1 MSGST
6 RFGLGSAQVRNG
18 GSTFGDKA
26 PHQQLLFSWHLINWH
41 LSVLGMAVVCK
52 RRVCFFKK
60 NVLAHAKE

>member
-18 GSTFGDKA
+18 GSTFGAHA
-26 PHQQLLFSWHLINWH
+26 PHQQLLFNWHLINWH
-41 LSVLGMAVVCK
+41 LGVLGMAVVFK

-60 NVLAHAKE
+60 IELAHT